1 MKANL
6 CLKVVVAAEHL
17 FQPLEQMFA
26 LFITRIC
33 PFRPRTT
40 ILTQVAVVLKGAV
53 AHPML
58 NGTNTLLLFLSYFPA
73 YHGWIRIG
81 IINT

>member
-26 LFITRIC
+26 LFIARVC

-40 ILTQVAVVLKGAV
+40 ILTQEAVVLKGAV
-53 AHPML
+53 EHPML
-58 NGTNTLLLFLSYFPA
+58 TGTNTLLLLISYFIPWLDSNR
-73 YHGWIRIG
+73 YHWH
-81 IINT
+81 N

>member
-26 LFITRIC
+26 LFIARVC

-58 NGTNTLLLFLSYFPA
+58 NDTNTDQLFFISCLIFQ
-73 YHGWIRIG
+73 
-81 IINT
+81 NTMAGFE